1 MAYVML
7 YGVGWT
13 QRWQVADGALS
24 AVENEI
30 SRVGLDETGHLAVL
44 DPASGAATTL
54 VVAWRHV
61 AAAIVLGSGEPV
73 AADEATTTGAY
84 R

>member
-1 MAYVML
+1 MTGARRRPFVAYVAL

-13 QRWQVADGALS
+13 RRWQAAEVSVS

-44 DPASGAATTL
+44 EPACGEPTTL
-54 VVAWRHV
+54 VVAWRPI
-61 AAAIVLGSGEPV
+61 AAAIVLG
-73 AADEATTTGAY
+73 
-84 R
+84 